1 MIPPLLANQIK
12 SSINEFLTT
21 EFSSSTPYFQEL
33 IKEFLAKE
41 DNLFKGYYLS
51 IGLPFR
57 PATNNASIFPQI
69 PLSFTPHRHQEI
81 AFRRLKAPNY
91 QSTLVA
97 TGTGSGKTECYM
109 IPILD
114 YCYQNYQ
121 TRGIKAILIYPM
133 NALATDQSK
142 RLARLIDQNPQLK
155 GKITAGLYLGES
167 EKEPKTTMAEDHLI
181 TDKKLLRQCPPDILL
196 TNYKMLDY
204 LLIRPSNQTIWAK
217 NDPET
222 LRYLVVDEIHT
233 FDGAQGTDLACLIRR
248 LKGRLHIP
256 NNHLVCVGTSATLGG
271 ETSQKDMLNYAQIIF
286 NETFDESSIIV
297 EDRLSASEFLADAF
311 INYQTLPDRTRIAKL
326 YNISDKEPKECLKK
340 YYQLWFDEI
349 ITDDFNTLPWQIRL
363 GDRLKSLPIFHNI
376 LKILDNQ
383 PIISLSV
390 LWQELNKNSN
400 LGQSYNEKDQ
410 QTILTSLLTLGAIAR
425 NPEGRP
431 WVNIRIQLWLRELRR
446 MVATVSAEP
455 KLVHYDDLTP
465 EQQKCTLPVLY
476 CYSCGSMGWG
486 GRRGQTGDRK
496 IGCDIQDFYVG
507 FFSHHPLITFIF
519 PINSN
524 SQVNIQKDY
533 LHHQL
538 CTRCLRLNK
547 KDDLMCQHCGNQ
559 TLVSVIE
566 PNIQQTTTKNNQTRR
581 EINHNCPFC
590 DNKNGLV
597 ILGSR
602 AASLASIA
610 IGTLFT
616 SPYNNDPKL
625 ICFSDSV
632 QDAAHRAGFFET
644 RTYRFTVRSAIY
656 KFLENVTSQPDNNL
670 ETIRKAFPT
679 YWRSQLSNSANYI
692 ATFIPSDMEWLKEWE
707 TLQKT
712 GKSQSSLVELIDK
725 RLDWE
730 IVAELGLYTQKGG
743 SLEKSYSCSISLRLT
758 LLQNTISTLHE
769 KLVNEIGSLVQLTH
783 DDLTRFILGLIYYLR
798 QQGGIFHPATTN
810 YIESGGNPFRLQ
822 QPPFMPR
829 FGPSSLIPNYL
840 ANTNS
845 SQFTAVCKSTRGH
858 SSWYENWVYKLFSH
872 YSLEVIHQTEEIYNI
887 ILEHLVTNQILGV
900 QFTNKNVKVWGIEQ
914 TALEVHIHSHSFQCN
929 KCCHQIFSTPD
940 ALTYWENMPCLRTQ
954 CNGHYLIKQSNPQ
967 TSNFYHNLYKKGKL
981 GRIFAREHTGLLK
994 RDVREELEQQ
1004 FTQGNKQTDP
1014 NLLSATSTLE
1024 MGIDIG
1030 DLSSVLLCSIPPN
1043 QANYQQRIGRA
1054 GRRDGNALITAIA
1067 NGISHDLYFWSD
1079 PLKML
1084 NGEVTAPG
1092 SYLDASAIL
1101 QRQLTAYCLDRWVVE
1116 ESQSIQV
1123 LEELGKVLNAIENK
1137 NLSRLPYPWL
1147 NYIDDHQQELLQGF
1161 INLFTHEIKSDT
1173 NQPILSEST
1182 INQLHLFI
1190 EKGQDNEGG
1199 LTWQI
1204 LNRLQE
1210 LVEERKKLKNQ
1221 IDILRRRLKE
1231 KEQTAHSQNHAE
1243 EMEEMK
1249 RERSGL
1255 MQLIS
1260 TINEKNLL
1268 NFLTDEG
1275 LLPNYAFPEAG
1286 VTLQSIIWRKKHN
1299 LADSQGN
1306 QYETT
1311 SFTYERPGA
1320 IAIKELVP
1328 NRIFYAEGKQV
1339 TIDQIDL
1346 NLSKIEEWRLCRNC
1360 SFTTE
1365 AIRDVAQQPSCPRC
1379 GDNMWPDDGR
1389 KQKLLRLKQV
1399 IATSAAKDSRIGD
1412 ERDARD
1418 EKNSLFFNN
1427 QMLIDFEPN
1436 YCQDSYLIEDET
1448 FPFGFEFISKVT
1460 LREINFGSSSQQA
1473 INFEVAGENLPR
1485 AGFRICRYCGK
1496 VQTNNDKDKH
1506 TFSCRIRNKTENPTD
1521 FSDVI
1526 YLFREF
1532 QSEAIRFLL
1541 PVDTLNS
1548 DEHLQSFIAAL
1559 QLGLKLYFHGNV
1571 DHLKAMVN
1579 TEPALKSNRLLRKPF
1594 LFLYDTI
1601 PGGTGYLRQ
1610 LVRDKTNLCRLFQ
1623 EALKVLKTCECE
1635 DGCYNCLYAYRN
1647 NFHNQTSR
1655 RVARNLLNNIVSR
1668 QSSLKL
1674 QAKSNLSNVTL
1685 NALFDSVLEQ
1695 RFVEALRRYRHND
1708 QPTIVRQE
1716 IINGKAG
1723 YFVQIGENS
1732 WNLEPQV
1739 ELGINEGIT
1748 VPSRAD
1754 FVFYPT
1760 KQNQSRPIAIFTD
1773 GWQYHCNRL
1782 AIDFDQRMAI
1792 SKSGKYYIWSLTW
1805 QDVESQFGKKRNSD
1819 YFINFLEIN
1828 VNKTFSQNK
1837 NILYQKYQCPEAL
1850 QLIDQNSFVWLMYFL
1865 INSEKQENSKNSES
1879 KLWTRF
1885 ALVNTLAYIDSFIN
1899 KDTEKQNSW
1908 YQDLE
1913 TYINYPLRSK
1923 LEVVTDNIMVGTV
1936 NYPSEERLVEIY
1948 TVINKNKHQENN
1960 SQAVFTT
1967 IILHLNHN
1975 ESEEKDQKLW
1985 NGVLRLFNLYQFLPY
2000 SYIAVSPEKLSSLID
2015 TDIKK
2020 YSTSERKQ
2028 VFPQWQQIE
2037 NLVAEEILP
2046 LLPHF
2051 QENNWLLP
2059 EVGYELNNDLG
2070 TVIAEAELAWIDYQ
2084 FAIILDL
2091 SEKETFLAHNWVA
2104 VTIQEFLEDPEYYRQ
2119 KYLTAIN

>member
-1 MIPPLLANQIK
+1 MIPSILANQIK
-12 SSINEFLTT
+12 SSIDEFLTT
-21 EFSSSTPYFQEL
+21 EFSPSTHSFKGL
-33 IKEFLAKE
+33 IKDFLAKE
-41 DNLFKGYYLS
+41 DNLFKGFYLS

-57 PATNNASIFPQI
+57 PATSNTPIFPNV

-81 AFRRLKAPNY
+81 AFCRLQAPNY

-142 RLARLIDQNPQLK
+142 RLARLIAQNPLLK

-167 EKEPKTTMAEDHLI
+167 EKEPKTVMTEDHLI

-204 LLIRPSNQTIWAK
+204 LLIRPSNQRIWAK
-217 NDPET
+217 NQPET

-248 LKGRLHIP
+248 LKGRLNTPID
-256 NNHLVCVGTSATLGG
+256 HLVCVGTSATLGS
-271 ETSQKDMLNYAQIIF
+271 ETSQKEMLNYAQIIF

-311 INYQTLPDRTRIAKL
+311 INYQLLPDSTRIAPL
-326 YNISDKEPKECLKK
+326 HNISDKELTECLKK
-340 YYQLWFDEI
+340 YYQLWFNEST
-349 ITDDFNTLPWQIRL
+349 TDDFNTLPWQIKL

-376 LKILDNQ
+376 LKILDNEN
-383 PIISLSV
+383 IIALPV
-390 LWQELNKNSN
+390 LWQELNKSSN
-400 LGQSYNEKDQ
+400 LGQSYSEKDQ
-410 QTILTSLLTLGAIAR
+410 QTILTSLLALSAIAR
-425 NPEGRP
+425 NPQGRP
-431 WVNIRIQLWLRELRR
+431 WVNIRMQLWLRELRR
-446 MVATVSAEP
+446 MAATVSEKP
-455 KLVHYDDLTP
+455 QLVHYDDLTP
-465 EQQKCTLPVLY
+465 EQQQCSLPVLY

-486 GRRGQTGDRK
+486 GRRRQTGDNK
-496 IGCDIQDFYVG
+496 IGCDIKDFYVG
-507 FFSHHPLITFIF
+507 FFSHNPLITFIF
-519 PINSN
+519 PTELDSETG
-524 SQVNIQKDY
+524 IQKEFLY
-533 LHHQL
+533 HQL

-547 KDDLMCQHCGNQ
+547 KKDQICQHCGNQ
-559 TLVSVIE
+559 TLIKVLE
-566 PNIQQTTTKNNQTRR
+566 PTNIVQTITRKDQTRL

-590 DNKNGLV
+590 GNRDGLV

-625 ICFSDSV
+625 ISFSDSV
-632 QDAAHRAGFFET
+632 QDAAHRAGFFES
-644 RTYRFTVRSAIY
+644 RTYRFTLRSAIY
-656 KFLENVTSQPDNNL
+656 KFLEKISNQSDHNL
-670 ETIRKAFPT
+670 ATIRQDFPK
-679 YWRSQLSNSANYI
+679 YWRSHLKSEADYI

-707 TLQKT
+707 ILQKT
-712 GKSQSSLVELIDK
+712 GKAEPSLIELIDQ

-730 IVAELGLYTQKGG
+730 IIAELGLYSQKGG
-743 SLEKSYSCSISLRLT
+743 SLEKSYSCSISLMPT
-758 LLQNTISTLHE
+758 LLQTTISTLHE
-769 KLVNEIGSLVQLTH
+769 KLVNEIGSLFQLTP
-783 DDLTRFILGLIYYLR
+783 DDLTQFILGLIYHLR
-798 QQGGIFHPATTN
+798 QQGGILHSATET
-810 YIESGGNPFRLQ
+810 YIEGDGNTFRLQ

-829 FGPSSLIPNYL
+829 FGPASLTPNYL
-840 ANTNS
+840 ANTTS
-845 SQFTAVCKSTRGH
+845 SRFTALCKSSGH
-858 SSWYENWVYKLFSH
+858 SSWYENWVYKVFSH
-872 YSLEVIHQTEEIYNI
+872 YSVEVIHQTEQIYEI
-887 ILEHLVTNQILGV
+887 ILDHLVTNQILGINL
-900 QFTNKNVKVWGIEQ
+900 TKKNVKVWGIEQ
-914 TALEVHIHSHSFQCN
+914 TALEVQLNSHGLQCDN
-929 KCCHQIFSTPD
+929 CYHQIFSTPTD
-940 ALTYWENMPCLRTQ
+940 LSYWQNMPCLRAQ
-954 CNGHYLIKQSNPQ
+954 CDGHYVSKQSNLQ
-967 TSNFYHNLYKKGKL
+967 ISNFYHNLYQKGKL
-981 GRIFAREHTGLLK
+981 RRIFAREHTGLLK

-1004 FTQGNKQTDP
+1004 FMQGNKETDP

-1054 GRRDGNALITAIA
+1054 GRRDGNALITAIV
-1067 NGISHDLYFWSD
+1067 NGTPHDLYFWAD
-1079 PLKML
+1079 PLKMV

-1116 ESQSIQV
+1116 AQSIQIV
-1123 LEELGKVLNAIENK
+1123 EELGKVLNAIENK
-1137 NLSRLPYPWL
+1137 NLSRLPYTWL

-1161 INLFTHEIKSDT
+1161 INLFSHEKSST
-1173 NQPILSEST
+1173 QPILSKST

-1190 EKGQDNEGG
+1190 EKGQNNEGG

-1210 LVEERKKLKNQ
+1210 LVEERKALKNQ
-1221 IDILRRRLKE
+1221 IDTLRRRLKE
-1231 KEQTAHSQNHAE
+1231 KEQAAKSQNYAQE
-1243 EMEEMK
+1243 VSEIR
-1249 RERSGL
+1249 RERSA
-1255 MQLIS
+1255 LIELIR

-1286 VTLQSIIWRKKHN
+1286 VTLQSIIWRKKQN
-1299 LADSQGN
+1299 LADSEGN

-1311 SFTYERPGA
+1311 SFTYERPSA

-1328 NRIFYAEGKQV
+1328 NRVFYAEGKQV

-1360 SFTTE
+1360 SFAIE
-1365 AIRDVAQQPSCPRC
+1365 AIRDIAQQPSCPRC

-1389 KQKLLRLKQV
+1389 KQKLLRLRQV
-1399 IATSAAKDSRIGD
+1399 IATSNAKDSSIGD
-1412 ERDARD
+1412 ERDER
-1418 EKNSLFFNN
+1418 NPTFFNR

-1448 FPFGFEFISKVT
+1448 FPFGFEFINKVT
-1460 LREINFGSSSQQA
+1460 LREINFGSSSQA
-1473 INFEVAGENLPR
+1473 NNFEVAGETFPR
-1485 AGFRICRYCGK
+1485 AGFRICRHCGK
-1496 VQTNNDKDKH
+1496 VQTNNDQDKH
-1506 TFSCRIRNKTENPTD
+1506 TFACSIRSKTESPTD

-1548 DEHLQSFIAAL
+1548 DQDLHSFVAAL

-1571 DHLKAMVN
+1571 DHLKTMIN
-1579 TEPALKSNRLLRKPF
+1579 KEPALNSNRLLRKPF

-1610 LVRDKTNLCRLFQ
+1610 LVRDKSNLYKLFQ

-1635 DGCYNCLYAYRN
+1635 DGCYKCLYGYRN
-1647 NFHNQTSR
+1647 SFDQDQTSR
-1655 RVARNLLNNIVSR
+1655 RVARNILNSIVSR
-1668 QSSLKL
+1668 QSSLQL
-1674 QAKSNLSNVTL
+1674 QAHSNLSNVTL

-1695 RFVEALRRYRHND
+1695 RFVEALRRYRQNN

-1723 YFVQIGENS
+1723 YFVQIGEKS

-1748 VPSRAD
+1748 VSSRAD

-1760 KQNQSRPIAIFTD
+1760 KQNQSLPIVIFTD

-1782 AIDFDQRMAI
+1782 SVDFDQRMAI
-1792 SKSGKYYIWSLTW
+1792 SKSGKYYVWSLTW
-1805 QDVESQFGKKRNSD
+1805 QDVESQFNGNRSSN
-1819 YFINFLEIN
+1819 YFINFLETP
-1828 VNKTFSQNK
+1828 VNNTFSEKK
-1837 NILYQKYQCPEAL
+1837 NTLYQHYQCPEAL
-1850 QLIDQNSFVWLMYFL
+1850 KLIEENSFIWLMNFL
-1865 INSEKQENSKNSES
+1865 INPENNKNSES

-1899 KDTEKQNSW
+1899 KDSEKQNSW
-1908 YQDLE
+1908 YQNLE
-1913 TYINYPLRSK
+1913 TYINYPLRSN
-1923 LEVVTDNIMVGTV
+1923 LELFADDTMVGTL
-1936 NYPSEERLVEIY
+1936 NYPSIKNASVQIY
-1948 TVINKNKHQENN
+1948 TVINKNNHQKNKD

-1967 IILHLNHN
+1967 IILNLNHN
-1975 ESEEKDQKLW
+1975 ESEEKDQRLW

-2000 SYIAVSPEKLSSLID
+2000 SYIAVSPEKLSYLID
-2015 TDIKK
+2015 TGIKK

-2037 NLVAEEILP
+2037 DLVAEEILP

-2059 EVGYELNNDLG
+2059 EVGYELNNHLG
-2070 TVIAEAELAWIDYQ
+2070 TVIAEAELAWIDHQ
-2084 FAIILDL
+2084 FAIILEP

-2104 VTIQEFLEDPEYYRQ
+2104 VTIQELLADPESYRE
-2119 KYLTAIN
+2119 KYLNEMKLT